1 MFYNF
6 QWATDI
12 DFSTPTGKQVELA
25 ADYAP
30 HYVYQFSYWGKM
42 GANYKPESMLEGMII
57 YYCYQY

>member
-1 MFYNF
+1 MFSNF

-57 YYCYQY
+57 YY